1 MQEFT
6 PETLKNFISQHKEHR
21 DPDLILKNIE
31 SKKEQKSNKNNS
43 PLVHPHIAEMDKQI
57 RDNLVSIIRYML
69 KSNKKEDL
77 KKILEEHKNFID
89 NILNEL
95 IKK

>member
-6 PETLKNFISQHKEHR
+6 PETLKNFISQHREQR

-31 SKKEQKSNKNNS
+31 SKKEKILNENRASLN
-43 PLVHPHIAEMDKQI
+43 PHIAELDKQI
-57 RDNLVSIIRYML
+57 RNNLVTIIRYML
-69 KSNKKEDL
+69 KSDKKDDL
-77 KKILEEHKNFID
+77 KKILEEHRNFID
-89 NILNEL
+89 NILKDI

>member
-6 PETLKNFISQHKEHR
+6 PETLKNFISQPRERR

-31 SKKEQKSNKNNS
+31 SKREKNITNT
-43 PLVHPHIAEMDKQI
+43 LLQPHIVELDKQI
-57 RDNLVSIIRYML
+57 RINLVEIIRYMI
-69 KSNKKEDL
+69 KTNKKEDL
-77 KKILEEHKNFID
+77 KKILEEHKNFIE

-95 IKK
+95 QKI